1 MDDYCMTREQAEEE
15 MQQFQKIFSVVRIIG
30 LEQLQLLAEGKAKEL
45 DVSPCRCY
53 DFWKRGEACRQLCIP
68 SGISREGS
76 VLQAGIS
83 GFGNLSGDCQIRS
96 H

>member
-45 DVSPCRCY
+45 DVSPCRC
-53 DFWKRGEACRQLCIP
+53 
-68 SGISREGS
+68 
-76 VLQAGIS
+76 
-83 GFGNLSGDCQIRS
+83 
-96 H
+96 

>member
-45 DVSPCRCY
+45 DVSRS
-53 DFWKRGEACRQLCIP
+53 GMRQLCIP

>member
-45 DVSPCRCY
+45 DVSPCRCM
-53 DFWKRGEACRQLCIP
+53 RQLCIP
-68 SGISREGS
+68 SGISGEGS